1 MSRFID
7 VLRTGSFVRIWM
19 AIAVSTAGN
28 FLLMLSLSVYVY
40 RLTSSNFAAA
50 AVFATQWLAAIFSAP
65 LVGMLAQRVDSRR
78 LSAFSEWSGGC
89 VSLLIGASLLWLPAI
104 YVLLFV
110 RGLTESV
117 GKSAR
122 VVALKEHVAE
132 GVIERAASLVGTA
145 TFLGIAFGSL
155 SGAWL
160 VGMVDMFGIAVIDCL
175 TFMVSGLLYFSL
187 TPHGEHGRAAPV
199 PLRNI
204 TSAGLDA
211 IRADAVLMRNFAY
224 VVITTAFFQG
234 FHNIARTMLP
244 IRHLQMGEQGVMYLQ
259 AIASASFF
267 IGSVFVAASM
277 QRDNRAGRTEPWVIC
292 AVTGAL
298 MLVSILFSTPLP
310 SLVAYALYLFLFEVG
325 FTFCQKNM
333 IIACPKEK
341 IGLVS
346 PLAVAA
352 ATSGM
357 VAVIYLGGWLSD
369 QLGLLKTVMTMVVLL
384 LASMLAIELSI
395 PRAGSMPALDKTSR
409 EGK

>member
-1 MSRFID
+1 MSRFSD
-7 VLRTGSFVRIWM
+7 VIRAGSFVRIWM

-65 LVGMLAQRVDSRR
+65 LVGLLAQRVDSRR

-89 VSLLIGASLLWLPAI
+89 VSLLIGASLIWLPAV

-110 RGLTESV
+110 RGLTESI

-132 GVIERAASLVGTA
+132 GIIEKAASLLGTA

-160 VGMVDMFGIAVIDCL
+160 AGTINMFGVAVIDSL
-175 TFMVSGLLYFSL
+175 TFVVSGLLYFSL
-187 TPHGEHGRAAPV
+187 KPYGEHAQTPPV
-199 PLRNI
+199 PLRNV

-211 IRADAVLMRNFAY
+211 IRADTVLMRNFAY
-224 VVITTAFFQG
+224 VVVTTAFFQG
-234 FHNIARTMLP
+234 FHNIARTLLP

-267 IGSVFVAASM
+267 IGSIFVAASM
-277 QRDNRAGRTEPWVIC
+277 QRTNRAGRAEPWVIC
-292 AVTGAL
+292 AVTAAL
-298 MLVSILFSTPLP
+298 MLASVLFSTPFF
-310 SLVAYALYLFLFEVG
+310 SLFAYALYLFLFEVG

-333 IIACPKEK
+333 IVACPKEK

-346 PLAVAA
+346 PLAVAS
-352 ATSGM
+352 ATLGM

-369 QLGLLKTVMTMVVLL
+369 QLGLLKTVMAMVLLL
-384 LASMLAIELSI
+384 LASMLAIELRI
-395 PRAGSMPALDKTSR
+395 PRADGMPALDKISE